1 MFSVEFNGP
10 EYLNGV
16 GYVPTDIDYRQ
27 LGILINPMD
36 NITYPNFAS
45 NTIYDLTTHF
55 TVASG
60 FGVFT
65 SDETVVQVDV
75 NSSSPTFGQ
84 TVFTGTVLSFNTSTN
99 VLYLI
104 NTVGTITTNAPIIG
118 STSTTTRTLLSSTTS
133 ELSPFSG
140 YIVYIEN
147 RAAIQRSV
155 DGIEQFRFV
164 LGY

>member
-1 MFSVEFNGP
+1 MT
-10 EYLNGV
+10 GV
-16 GYVPTDIDYRQ
+16 QTCALPISDIDYRQ

-36 NITYPNFAS
+36 KNSYPNFAN

-104 NTVGTITTNAPIIG
+104 NTTGTITTNAPIIG
-118 STSTTTRTLLSSTTS
+118 DSSKTTRTLLSSTSS
-133 ELSPFSG
+133 ELIPFSG
-140 YIVYIEN
+140 YITYIEN
-147 RAAIQRSV
+147 REPIQRSV